1 MTNYTI
7 PEFVMDRV
15 FNKET
20 CSDGTVF
27 FWRDCTLTN
36 NKIDGEQGYMVYYPN
51 GDYLHTYRYPPDWAK
66 Y

>member
-1 MTNYTI
+1 MTNYTV
-7 PEFVMDRV
+7 PEFVLERV

-27 FWRDCTLTN
+27 FWRDCILTN
-36 NKIDGEQGYMVYYPN
+36 DNGRGQGYVIYWPN
-51 GDYLHTYRYPPDWAK
+51 SDCLHTYRYPPDWAK